1 VLQNLDSMPEHFFV
15 LNGDVM
21 VVAPIQMNWK
31 RIRRK
36 DHLLSCVLALRARGV
51 WESDQAEGRGASGG
65 GKESASVGY

>member
-1 VLQNLDSMPEHFFV
+1 MSISTAPLIP
-15 LNGDVM
+15 GGPCR
-21 VVAPIQMNWK
+21 VAPIQMNWK